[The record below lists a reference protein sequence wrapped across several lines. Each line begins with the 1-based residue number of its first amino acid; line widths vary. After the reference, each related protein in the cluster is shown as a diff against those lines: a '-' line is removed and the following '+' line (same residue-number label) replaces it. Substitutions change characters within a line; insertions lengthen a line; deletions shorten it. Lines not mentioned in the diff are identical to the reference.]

1 MKLPVF
7 GAGELVNRF
16 RSEAGMGTWLCLIAP
31 QMRLE
36 SVCSEVEEALS
47 ALNLPFEIIQLDRS
61 VKPLIDAP
69 TDVPIVATG
78 FGTLSDEEWQ
88 HLDQLRS
95 SRIIRNEPALL
106 LMSST
111 AMQRL
116 ARLAP
121 NMASFVGGQFF
132 EFQEDSGRL
141 SEQERSNRLAELQ
154 HQFEM
159 TNDEFL
165 AMVESRAIL
174 DEPAYAEWLVL
185 LDRGDL
191 LKR

>member
-1 MKLPVF
+1 MEFPLF
-7 GAGELVNRF
+7 GAGELASRF
-16 RSEAGMGTWLCLIAP
+16 RSESGTGTWICLIGP
-31 QMRLE
+31 ELRIE
-36 SVCSEVEEALS
+36 SVSSEIVDALEAIHFS
-47 ALNLPFEIIQLDRS
+47 FRIIQLDRS

-69 TDVPIVATG
+69 TDLPIVVTG

-106 LMSST
+106 IMSPTSR
-111 AMQRL
+111 QRL
-116 ARLAP
+116 TRLAP

-132 EFQEDSGRL
+132 EFQEDAGRL
-141 SEQERSNRLAELQ
+141 SEDERSNRLAELQ
-154 HQFEM
+154 LQFGM
-159 TNDEFL
+159 TNDQFL
-165 AMVESRAIL
+165 EMVETRAIL

-185 LDRGDL
+185 LNRGDL

>member
-1 MKLPVF
+1 MQLPVF

-16 RSEAGMGTWLCLIAP
+16 RSESGMGTWLGLIAP
-31 QMRLE
+31 ELRLP
-36 SVCSEVEEALS
+36 SVLSELENALS
-47 ALNLPFEIIQLDRS
+47 ALNLSFLYIQLDRS

-69 TDVPIVATG
+69 NNTPIVVTG

-95 SRIIRNEPALL
+95 SRTIRNEPALL

-111 AMQRL
+111 SMLRL
-116 ARLAP
+116 VRLAP
-121 NMASFVGGQFF
+121 NMTSFFGGQFF
-132 EFQEDSGRL
+132 EFQEDAGRL
-141 SEQERSNRLAELQ
+141 TEEERSNRLAELQ

-159 TNDEFL
+159 TNDQFL
-165 AMVESRAIL
+165 AMVASRAIL